1 MTEKEQ
7 FEVIKDTFLSIGGKI
22 FLEDVIKNKEASD
35 TVMVMPLIQEFNDP
49 VTGKPVGSTLVSS
62 QSDEM
67 LKRQGYVQAL
77 NWVIGSIGHY
87 QTAQFGEDVND
98 EL

>member
-1 MTEKEQ
+1 MTEQEQ
-7 FEVIKDTFLSIGGKI
+7 FEAIKDTFLSIGGKI

-35 TVMVMPLIQEFNDP
+35 TVMVMPLIDQS
-49 VTGKPVGSTLVSS
+49 TGLMVST
-62 QSDEM
+62 QADEM

-87 QTAQFGEDVND
+87 QTAQFEEDVND